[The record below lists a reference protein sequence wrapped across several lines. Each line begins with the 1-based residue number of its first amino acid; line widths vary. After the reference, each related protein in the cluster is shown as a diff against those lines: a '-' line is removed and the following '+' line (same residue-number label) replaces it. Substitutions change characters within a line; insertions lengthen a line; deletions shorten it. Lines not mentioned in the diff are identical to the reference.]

1 LPIKLI
7 VSGTGISLV
16 ELEDVMASGVSKP
29 AEGIILFHNLGMFDT
44 WLKLKPFLE
53 RYIPTSFLETPSGYC
68 LQKRFQE
75 YLLGRSVKF
84 FLFNRQSIGLTN
96 NRYRFSTSFLEYF
109 LRNGLR
115 SPHKLLNEYIK
126 GHTACLPGDSALS
139 FTLKEPKPYIAV
151 RVIGFEWDR
160 LQEGRLILSPL
171 FPPRSSLTQLR
182 SSRTSRSSANCTIS
196 PD

>member
-1 LPIKLI
+1 MS
-7 VSGTGISLV
+7 VTGRSPV

-29 AEGIILFHNLGMFDT
+29 AEGITLFHNLGMFDT
-44 WLKLKPFLE
+44 WPKLKPFLE

-68 LQKRFQE
+68 LQKRIQE

-84 FLFNRQSIGLTN
+84 FLFNRQSYGLNN

-109 LRNGLR
+109 LKNGLR

-126 GHTACLPGDSALS
+126 GHTACLPDDSHGALS

-160 LQEGRLILSPL
+160 LQEGRLILLPP
-171 FPPRSSLTQLR
+171 FPPRSPLTQLR
-182 SSRTSRSSANCTIS
+182 SSRISRSSPNCTIS
-196 PD
+196 SD